1 MLGSFQEIKENKAI
15 FADSPLGRKA
25 DGVDL
30 EKFANKADQPLAIM
44 CEAYKNC
51 PVENGEW
58 SDERGDSQWKP
69 DKDYVPQKSNP
80 DGKSW
85 GKILNEHG
93 IDHVDFKDGEPDFD
107 RISKGNVEIKDFTD
121 SRTDNFDQA
130 DIELAAK
137 KGCSP
142 SEVKEWR
149 KENGFTW
156 HECKDTKTMQ
166 KVPGIVHNNIPH
178 SGGISEVKKGA

>member
-1 MLGSFQEIKENKAI
+1 MLGSFQEIKEIKAI

-30 EKFANKADQPLAIM
+30 EKFANKADQPLAVM

-80 DGKSW
+80 DGKLSL
-85 GKILNEHG
+85 IH
-93 IDHVDFKDGEPDFD
+93 
-107 RISKGNVEIKDFTD
+107 
-121 SRTDNFDQA
+121 
-130 DIELAAK
+130 
-137 KGCSP
+137 
-142 SEVKEWR
+142 
-149 KENGFTW
+149 
-156 HECKDTKTMQ
+156 
-166 KVPGIVHNNIPH
+166 
-178 SGGISEVKKGA
+178 ISEPTRPY